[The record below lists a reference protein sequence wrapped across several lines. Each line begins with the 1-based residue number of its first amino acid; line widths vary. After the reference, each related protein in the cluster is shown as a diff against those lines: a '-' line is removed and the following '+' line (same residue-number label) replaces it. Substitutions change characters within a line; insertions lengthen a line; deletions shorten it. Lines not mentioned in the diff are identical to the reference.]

1 MKNPN
6 GRKSLPKNYTTFK
19 RVLTKFTRVLN
30 EIDIN
35 YILIALG
42 VVIVEAI
49 ERNKILLFLLFL
61 ISIPTE
67 INVNILNFNF

>member
-1 MKNPN
+1 MTNTN
-6 GRKSLPKNYTTFK
+6 GRKSLLKNYTTFK